1 AISDTFPHASIPSFL
16 RFQSFP
22 ITPWFFISRFPACAG
37 MTAEGLPFFP
47 VNTCNLKSH
56 HCRENKPKT

>member
-1 AISDTFPHASIPSFL
+1 MVFH
-16 RFQSFP
+16 FQ
-22 ITPWFFISRFPACAG
+22 IPACAG